1 MLFFLVWFGQTGF
14 GLGWPK
20 EDHAKEVCWHHKA
33 WQCLS
38 TENKSEVGWSLTVR
52 NSWNRD
58 FYCKLISSVGHRK
71 RKVWTG
77 SWEWHCHL
85 TASRTW
91 RQVRSDVIRTQGEIN
106 TPHCGWPQPQPAVGR
121 TAGKHCWM
129 VPSSGPSDGLLRGH
143 SDGCKSDS
151 SEHGLGIRRI
161 LGWKGML
168 WEQPSSSKWP
178 RWTQDEFSKLGEK
191 KEVLCP
197 PLMADTGLCEMGFS
211 ILFPILLL
219 CFQTEVPA
227 CSTLLQPKIKGMF

>member
-58 FYCKLISSVGHRK
+58 FYCKRISSVGHRK

-91 RQVRSDVIRTQGEIN
+91 RQVRSDIIRTQGEIN

-129 VPSSGPSDGLLRGH
+129 VPSFWEGTQMAANQTRVNMDWESGGFLAGKGCFGSSLPAVNDPGELKMNSANLMRRRRCFVHLWWQTLGCVRWDFPSYSPFFYSASKQRF
-143 SDGCKSDS
+143 
-151 SEHGLGIRRI
+151 
-161 LGWKGML
+161 
-168 WEQPSSSKWP
+168 QPAVLFYNP
-178 RWTQDEFSKLGEK
+178 R
-191 KEVLCP
+191 
-197 PLMADTGLCEMGFS
+197 
-211 ILFPILLL
+211 
-219 CFQTEVPA
+219 
-227 CSTLLQPKIKGMF
+227 